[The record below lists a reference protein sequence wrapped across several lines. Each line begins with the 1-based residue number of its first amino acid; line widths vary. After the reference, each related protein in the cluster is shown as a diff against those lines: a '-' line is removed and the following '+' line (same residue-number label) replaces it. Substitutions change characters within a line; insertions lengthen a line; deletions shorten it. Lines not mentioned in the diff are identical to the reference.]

1 MRQRFYVS
9 TEGTGIRPV
18 LPTSLTEVCNRH
30 SVLGSVIELKDGLVA
45 ACLF

>member
-1 MRQRFYVS
+1 MRPRLYIS

-18 LPTSLTEVCNRH
+18 LPALLTEVCNRH
-30 SVLGSVIELKDGLVA
+30 LALGSVIKLKNGLVA